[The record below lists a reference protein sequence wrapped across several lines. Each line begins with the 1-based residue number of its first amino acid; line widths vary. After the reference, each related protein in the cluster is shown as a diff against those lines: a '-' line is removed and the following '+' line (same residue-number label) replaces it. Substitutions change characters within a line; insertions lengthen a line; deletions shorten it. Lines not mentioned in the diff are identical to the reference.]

1 MTRFARAKGSK
12 ASNERLEEEATSW
25 QDMKAQLKPPSKKS
39 DSKIDVED
47 LDGDIVIGDE
57 IPEDFNPDHEASFD
71 DEQSEEESP
80 KAIVNALVDIAEKAA
95 PEPSERSKQRKRS
108 QNNCLVCKKPGH
120 LKKDCPELP
129 EERRKELQDLVAMKI
144 ERKGKGTGR
153 KKNKKRKLTEAL
165 DHADIVAKKQK
176 VNEDTGAGADD
187 KDDKTAKKANKK
199 KKKKKSDKNYTN
211 KIVKEETEE
220 TGAGEDDKD
229 DKKKEKSDKNNT
241 KTIVK
246 KEAEDT
252 GAGED
257 DKDDKTEKKKK
268 KKKKKKKSDK
278 NNTKKIVKEEKG
290 AGKDDKD
297 AAKIAKLKEKKKKD
311 RLKQRQRQKDKAGK
325 IVTNGEGMFQGFRVL
340 DEDVKRLRSLHSTLT
355 KDKTP
360 VNEIKGV
367 LIRERRRAER
377 ALAHATKNVCYQCR
391 KSGHVLAQC
400 PENHGDK
407 KKNARPPPGVC
418 YKCGAADHTSKNCES
433 KLKGA
438 DAYRF
443 ASCFVCGQNGHLAK
457 SCPDNPRGLYPK
469 GGGCRFCGSVEHLK
483 SDCTRKSEKDART
496 EIRADTV
503 QTGNNIEV
511 EVDKSY
517 KKLKVEPAKKDA
529 KVVSF

>member
-187 KDDKTAKKANKK
+187 KDDKTAKKAN
-199 KKKKKSDKNYTN
+199 
-211 KIVKEETEE
+211 
-220 TGAGEDDKD
+220 
-229 DKKKEKSDKNNT
+229 
-241 KTIVK
+241 
-246 KEAEDT
+246 
-252 GAGED
+252 
-257 DKDDKTEKKKK
+257 

>member
-80 KAIVNALVDIAEKAA
+80 KAIALVDIAEKAA

-257 DKDDKTEKKKK
+257 DKDDKTEKK